1 MPNTRGLVLEGDPWP
16 SYFNP
21 FSFTNCAKSVFGW
34 VSSKNHLYSD
44 LGLGRAHPNFPQRN
58 PSRLILA
65 LLRFQTEPFHTW
77 KQKENKHIFILNRGS
92 GGAPRF
98 SKFYSKLH
106 SGLMGT
112 PKFSK
117 LYSKLHS
124 SLIFHR
130 GTFPDMETSWTI
142 VESQVLQF
150 SSLKALKANSKQLL

>member
-65 LLRFQTEPFHTW
+65 LLRFQTEPFQTW
-77 KQKENKHIFILNRGS
+77 KQKQNKQIQIAFPLDVYTQIFQIAFQLDFPPRNLSRHGNKLNYCRVS
-92 GGAPRF
+92 SVAVLKFKSPQ
-98 SKFYSKLH
+98 SKFK
-106 SGLMGT
+106 T
-112 PKFSK
+112 
-117 LYSKLHS
+117 
-124 SLIFHR
+124 
-130 GTFPDMETSWTI
+130 TFI
-142 VESQVLQF
+142 IYYESYIIL
-150 SSLKALKANSKQLL
+150 